1 MPELAFVMVP
11 IVVFTVVV
19 APIWLVLH
27 YRSKRRAE
35 TSLAAED
42 REEVEALCEQVERMA
57 QRIETLETI
66 LDAQAP
72 RWRDQ
77 SVARR

>member
-1 MPELAFVMVP
+1 MSELVFIMIP
-11 IVVFTVVV
+11 IIVFTVVV

-66 LDAQAP
+66 LDAKAP
-72 RWRDQ
+72 RWREQ
-77 SVARR
+77 PVAPQ